1 MSETTLKPI
10 IMTAFFC
17 VLVAYGVFIS
27 SVGAVAT
34 QSADLFAMWIAG
46 EFMQMGRIDQIY
58 PAVGAYFDMTTPTD
72 WWAHVSA
79 TDDTARIFPYIY
91 PPIWAK
97 LVSYLTAMTSF
108 AAFDLAFLIIHQA
121 ALAATVFLATRM
133 CGLQGMTQ
141 LAVFAMTY
149 AALVLTTPIGLALAE
164 NQPQILVSF
173 LIVFAFERAQFGH
186 LRSAGT
192 LLAIAAA
199 IKVYPLLFIVI
210 FLGRRQWPAIVS
222 FAVVGGALGL
232 TSIALAGWPLHAEY
246 LTLIQTL
253 THSVIVTNFSFSID
267 AYLAGTVFSDDLVK
281 VRQPRQSD
289 TDAGWTALAK
299 SPLWVTVSSIAN
311 ICALTFVAWLA
322 EKRPNCALVLP
333 AAAILLALLSPLSWA
348 YTYLT
353 AFVFLGMLPLRLGVI
368 GIGLVAIAA
377 GFFHRALPMLTFDK
391 LDYGLSGNWLIAGCL
406 ITMFAVAFVW
416 IIWQGSDPM
425 SVQPARRNK
434 KS

>member
-1 MSETTLKPI
+1 MTETTLKPI

-46 EFMQMGRIDQIY
+46 EFMQMGRVDQIY
-58 PAVGAYFDMTTPTD
+58 PAVGAYFDMTTPSD

-79 TDDTARIFPYIY
+79 TDETARIFPYIY

-97 LVSYLTAMTSF
+97 LASYLTTVTSF
-108 AAFDLAFLIIHQA
+108 AAFDLAFLVIHQA

-133 CGLQGMTQ
+133 CGLRGMTQ

-186 LRSAGT
+186 LRSAGAI
-192 LLAIAAA
+192 LAIAAA

-210 FLGRRQWPAIVS
+210 FLGRRQWSAIVS
-222 FAVVGGALGL
+222 FAAVGGALGL

-246 LTLIQTL
+246 LTLIQSL
-253 THSVIVTNFSFSID
+253 THSVVVTNFSFSID
-267 AYLAGTVFSDDLVK
+267 AYLAGTVFSDELVK
-281 VRQPRQSD
+281 VRQPRVVELDS
-289 TDAGWTALAK
+289 GWAALGK
-299 SPLWVTVSSIAN
+299 SPLWVSISSFAN
-311 ICALTFVAWLA
+311 L
-322 EKRPNCALVLP
+322 CALVLIAWVAAKRP
-333 AAAILLALLSPLSWA
+333 HSALVLPVAAILLALLSPLSWA

-353 AFVFLGMLPLRLGVI
+353 AFVFFGILPLRLGVF
-368 GIGLVAIAA
+368 GLGLTIIAA
-377 GFFHRALPMLTFDK
+377 VFFHRALPMATFGNLDFGLT
-391 LDYGLSGNWLIAGCL
+391 GGWLIAGSL
-406 ITMFAVAFVW
+406 IALFGAAFVW
-416 IIWQGSDPM
+416 VIWQDREQDG
-425 SVQPARRNK
+425 
-434 KS
+434 